1 MSQPRREIESKL
13 VAPGEAPA
21 QRLHTLLAAGGID
34 GLELGPMSEQSF
46 RDRYFDTS
54 TGQLARAG
62 LALRVRTAERTS
74 TLTLKGG
81 AVEVAGGI
89 SRVEI
94 EGEWSPATL
103 AAVQAH
109 LPAGGIEFHPQPMAA
124 LASAGLRVIQDR
136 WAVRQTRVATWA
148 GSPCAEVALDQVD
161 FPTPI
166 GGVRLIEAEI
176 ELLPGA
182 AGELLPGLVQA
193 LRRAAPE
200 LWPWRHSKLAVG
212 LAIAAL
218 VGRGELKGGVLDAE
232 GLKRIEAWLGSEQA
246 HRQG

>member
-1 MSQPRREIESKL
+1 MSQPRREIEGKL
-13 VAPGEAPA
+13 VAPGEASSK
-21 QRLHTLLAAGGID
+21 RVHTLLEAGRID
-34 GLELGPMSEQSF
+34 GVELGPMTEHHF

-54 TGQLARAG
+54 AGQLARAG
-62 LALRVRTAERTS
+62 LALRLRAAERTS

-94 EGEWSPATL
+94 EGEWSPSTL

-109 LPAGGIEFHPQPMAA
+109 LPAGGIEFHQEPTAA

-148 GSPCAEVALDQVD
+148 GTPCADISLDQVD
-161 FPTPI
+161 FPTPV
-166 GGVRLIEAEI
+166 GEVRLVEVEI

-182 AGELLPGLVQA
+182 AGELLQDLVQA
-193 LRRAAPE
+193 LRRAVPE

-218 VGRGELKGGVLDAE
+218 AVRGELKDGVLDLE
-232 GLKRIEAWLGSEQA
+232 GLNRIQAWLSSEQSP
-246 HRQG
+246 RLG